1 MFLEERYEKIL
12 YTLNIEGRVKVKT
25 LAKAF
30 DVTED
35 CIRKDLKELENR
47 GLLKRVYGG
56 AIISKTHIDLK
67 PIDERQHIN
76 SSEKK
81 EIALKAL
88 DLIENND
95 ILFLD
100 TSTINL
106 EIAKLLK
113 DKDMKITVI
122 SNMMEV
128 ILELKNNNN
137 IKTICIG
144 GEFNKEVGAV
154 VGSAAN
160 RYITNFSYDKSFIGV
175 CGVNMEK
182 ETLSTIYIEDGST
195 KKTII
200 DCSNKS
206 YVVMEDEKLNYDE
219 FYKFASFKDID
230 AIISEKEI
238 LYTNN

>member
-12 YTLNIEGRVKVKT
+12 YNLNKEGRVKVKI
-25 LAKAF
+25 LAKEF
-30 DVTED
+30 NVTED

-56 AIISKTHIDLK
+56 AIINRTHIDLK
-67 PIDERQHIN
+67 PIDERQYIN

-88 DLIENND
+88 NLIEDND

-106 EIAKLLK
+106 EIAKLLNN
-113 DKDMKITVI
+113 KDMKITVV
-122 SNMMEV
+122 SNMMEI

-160 RYITNFSYDKSFIGV
+160 RYISNFSYDKSFIGV
-175 CGVNMEK
+175 GGVNIEK

-200 DCSNKS
+200 ECSNKT
-206 YVVMEDEKLNYDE
+206 YVVMEEEKFNYE
-219 FYKFASFKDID
+219 ELYKFAYFKDVD

-238 LYTNN
+238 LYSNR

>member
-12 YTLNIEGRVKVKT
+12 DTLNKEGRVKVKT
-25 LAKAF
+25 LSKHF

-35 CIRKDLKELENR
+35 CIRKDLKELESR

-56 AIISKTHIDLK
+56 AIVNRSHIDLK

-76 SSEKK
+76 STEKK

-88 DLIENND
+88 DFIEDND

-113 DKDMKITVI
+113 DKNIKVTIV

-128 ILELKNNNN
+128 ILELKNTNN

-144 GEFNKEVGAV
+144 GEFNTEVGAV

-160 RYITNFSYDKSFIGV
+160 RYINNFTYDKSFIGV
-175 CGVNMEK
+175 CGVNIEK

-200 DCSNKS
+200 DCSNKT
-206 YVVMEDEKLNYDE
+206 YVVMENQKLNYDE
-219 FYKFASFKDID
+219 FYKFASFRDID

-238 LYTNN
+238 LYIKK